1 MMGTTY
7 GIWQGDGSEISI
19 DEMSN
24 KLQLF
29 INNVMGEEVYTE
41 KMEPEQMINAA
52 LEILKVCSYWTG
64 EGTVEKAIADFKAK
78 GYHW

>member
-1 MMGTTY
+1 MGTTY